1 MKKVV
6 IFEFFTGNIAGA
18 QKVTLNIIPMLKKK
32 YDVVIF
38 QRLNNTL
45 YSDTVKEFG
54 DTKKIPCES
63 LFTKVFGTGR
73 FEGTK
78 KTLMDKVY
86 FILNVLFFN
95 VFSLF
100 HVIKEKPDYTYT
112 YDPRGFVLSCLLLKL
127 TKTKVIWHLHS
138 KLSCSDKVSKIMM
151 SFVDEIIVP
160 SQNIKDSLP
169 DNDKVKVI
177 YNGFDL
183 KRVIEKNPNDDVLN
197 LSFVGS
203 LVAHKGL
210 HNILLAL
217 KDINHLNVKLH
228 VYGSYAHSNPLLNYE
243 DYINS
248 IITDLSLQDKV
259 IFHGWCS
266 DVIPEIMKSDL
277 LIFPS
282 VINQTLSFKGESM
295 KVNSSEALPTI
306 VIEALSVET
315 PVVAVNT
322 PGISE
327 IVVEKSDGIII
338 NESEPTLIADA
349 VNKILDNNDFYHP
362 DSSLIINK
370 FSLEEMQQHIYGT
383 FK

>member
-18 QKVTLNIIPMLKKK
+18 QKVTLNIIPMLKKT

-38 QRLNNTL
+38 QRQNNTL

-54 DTKKIPCES
+54 ETKRIPCES

-78 KTLMDKVY
+78 KTLMDKIY

-138 KLSCSDKVSKIMM
+138 KLSCSDKISKIMM

-169 DNDKVKVI
+169 ADDKVKVI

-183 KRVIEKNPNDDVLN
+183 KREIAKNPVADELN

-217 KDINHLNVKLH
+217 KDIDHSNVKLH

-243 DYINS
+243 DYISS
-248 IITDLSLQDKV
+248 IISENALQDKV

-266 DVIPEIMKSDL
+266 NVIPEIMKSDL

-282 VINQTLSFKGESM
+282 VINQTLSFKGETM

-338 NESEPTLIADA
+338 DESEPSLIANA
-349 VNKILDNNDFYHP
+349 VNEIIANQKSYCP
-362 DSSLIINK
+362 DSKLIINK
-370 FSLEEMQQHIYGT
+370 FSLEEMQQHIYDT
-383 FK
+383 FN

>member
-32 YDVVIF
+32 YDVIIY
-38 QRLNNTL
+38 QRSNDTL
-45 YSDTVKEFG
+45 YSNCLKKFG
-54 DTKKIPCES
+54 NNKKLPFES

-73 FEGTK
+73 FESNK
-78 KTLMDKVY
+78 KTKMDKIY
-86 FILNVLFFN
+86 FIFN
-95 VFSLF
+95 VILFNIFSLF
-100 HVIKEKPDYTYT
+100 QIIKEKPEYTYT
-112 YDPRGFVLSCLLLKL
+112 YDPRGLVLSCLLLKL

-160 SQNIKDSLP
+160 SENIKDSLP
-169 DNDKVKVI
+169 LDNKVKVI

-183 KRVIEKNPNDDVLN
+183 EREIIKNNQSDILN

-217 KDINHLNVKLH
+217 NNIKHQNVKLH
-228 VYGSYAHSNPLLNYE
+228 IYGSYSHSNPLLNYE
-243 DYINS
+243 DYIDSLISEN
-248 IITDLSLQDKV
+248 TLQDKV

-266 DVIPEIMKSDL
+266 DVIPEIMKTDL

-282 VINQTLSFKGESM
+282 VISQKLSFKGNVIN
-295 KVNSSEALPTI
+295 VNSSEALPTI

-322 PGISE
+322 PGVSE
-327 IVVEKSDGIII
+327 IVVENEDGIII
-338 NESEPTLIADA
+338 NESDPILIANA
-349 VNKILDNNDFYHP
+349 VNEIIDNHAYYYPN
-362 DSSLIINK
+362 SKQIINK
-370 FSLEEMQQHIYGT
+370 FSLEKMQQQIYDT
-383 FK
+383 F

>member
-38 QRLNNTL
+38 QRFNNTL

-54 DTKKIPCES
+54 ETKKIPCES

-78 KTLMDKVY
+78 KTLMDKFY

-95 VFSLF
+95 VFSLY

-169 DNDKVKVI
+169 LDNKVKVI

-183 KRVIEKNPNDDVLN
+183 KRKIEKNPASETLN
-197 LSFVGS
+197 ISFVGS

-210 HNILLAL
+210 HNILLSL
-217 KDINHLNVKLH
+217 KSINHSNVKLH
-228 VYGSYAHSNPLLNYE
+228 VYGSYAHSNPLLDYE
-243 DYINS
+243 EYINS
-248 IITDLSLQDKV
+248 LIIENSLQDKV

-266 DVIPEIMKSDL
+266 NVIPEIMKTDL

-282 VINQTLSFKGESM
+282 VINQKLSFNGNTM
-295 KVNSSEALPTI
+295 NVNSSEALPTI

-338 NESEPTLIADA
+338 SESESILIANA
-349 VNKILDNNDFYHP
+349 VNEIITDYDNYHP
-362 DSSLIINK
+362 DSKLIIEK
-370 FSLEEMQQHIYGT
+370 FSLEEMQQHIYNT
-383 FK
+383 F

>member
-18 QKVTLNIIPMLKKK
+18 QKVTLNIIPMLKEK
-32 YDVVIF
+32 YNVVIY
-38 QRLNNTL
+38 QRLNDTL
-45 YSDTVKEFG
+45 YSNTVKKFG
-54 DTKKIPCES
+54 DTKKIPFES

-73 FEGTK
+73 FESNK
-78 KTLMDKVY
+78 KTKMDKLY

-95 VFSLF
+95 TFSLF

-112 YDPRGFVLSCLLLKL
+112 YDPRGLVLSCLLLKL
-127 TKTKVIWHLHS
+127 TRTKVVWHLHS
-138 KLSCSDKVSKIMM
+138 KLSCSPKVAKIMM
-151 SFVDEIIVP
+151 SFADEIIVP
-160 SQNIKDSLP
+160 SENIKESLP
-169 DNDKVKVI
+169 LDNKVKVI

-183 KRVIEKNPNDDVLN
+183 KREIEKSPVSETLN

-210 HNILLAL
+210 HNILLSLTA
-217 KDINHLNVKLH
+217 INHSNIKLH
-228 VYGSYAHSNPLLNYE
+228 VYGSYAHSNPLLDYE
-243 DYINS
+243 EYINS
-248 IITDLSLQDKV
+248 LIVENSLQDKV

-266 DVIPEIMKSDL
+266 NVIPEIMKSDL

-282 VINQTLSFKGESM
+282 VINQTLSFKGETM
-295 KVNSSEALPTI
+295 NVNSSEALPTI

-349 VNKILDNNDFYHP
+349 VNKILDNKGFYHP
-362 DSSLIINK
+362 DSSLIISK
-370 FSLEEMQQHIYGT
+370 FSLEKMQQHIYNT

>member
-18 QKVTLNIIPMLKKK
+18 QKVTLNIIPMLKKT

-38 QRLNNTL
+38 QRQNNTL

-54 DTKKIPCES
+54 ETKRIPCES

-78 KTLMDKVY
+78 KTLMDKMY

-138 KLSCSDKVSKIMM
+138 KLSCSDKISKIMM

-169 DNDKVKVI
+169 ADDKVKVI

-183 KRVIEKNPNDDVLN
+183 KREIAKNPVADELN

-217 KDINHLNVKLH
+217 KDINHSNVKLH

-243 DYINS
+243 DYISS
-248 IITDLSLQDKV
+248 IISENALQDKV

-266 DVIPEIMKSDL
+266 NVIPEIMKSDL

-282 VINQTLSFKGESM
+282 VINQTLSFKGETM

-338 NESEPTLIADA
+338 DESEPSLIANA
-349 VNKILDNNDFYHP
+349 VNEIIANQKSYCP
-362 DSSLIINK
+362 DSKLIINK
-370 FSLEEMQQHIYGT
+370 FSLEEMQQHIYDT
-383 FK
+383 FN

>member
-32 YDVVIF
+32 YDVIIY
-38 QRLNNTL
+38 QRINDTL
-45 YSDTVKEFG
+45 YSNCLKKFG
-54 DTKKIPCES
+54 NNKKLPFES
-63 LFTKVFGTGR
+63 LFKKVFGTGR
-73 FEGTK
+73 FESNK
-78 KTLMDKVY
+78 KTKMDKLY
-86 FILNVLFFN
+86 FIINVILFNF
-95 VFSLF
+95 FALF
-100 HVIKEKPDYTYT
+100 QIIKEKPDYTYT
-112 YDPRGFVLSCLLLKL
+112 YDPRGLVLSCLLLKL

-138 KLSCSDKVSKIMM
+138 KLSCSDKIAKVIMY
-151 SFVDEIIVP
+151 FVDEIIVP

-169 DNDKVKVI
+169 LDNKVKVI

-183 KRVIEKNPNDDVLN
+183 EREVIKSALSDDLN

-217 KDINHLNVKLH
+217 NSIKHSSVKLH
-228 VYGSYAHSNPLLNYE
+228 VYGSYSHSNYSLNYE
-243 DYINS
+243 EYITS
-248 IITDLSLQDKV
+248 LILEHSLQDKV

-266 DVIPEIMKSDL
+266 DVIPEIMKTYL

-282 VINQTLSFKGESM
+282 VINQKLSFNGNTM
-295 KVNSSEALPTI
+295 NVNSSEALPTI

-338 NESEPTLIADA
+338 SESESILIANA
-349 VNKILDNNDFYHP
+349 VNKIITDYDNYHP
-362 DSSLIINK
+362 DSKLIIEK
-370 FSLEEMQQHIYGT
+370 FSLEEMQQHIYNT
-383 FK
+383 F

>member
-217 KDINHLNVKLH
+217 KDINHPNVKLH

-370 FSLEEMQQHIYGT
+370 FSLEEMQQHIYST

>member
-78 KTLMDKVY
+78 KTLMDKLY

-138 KLSCSDKVSKIMM
+138 KLSCSDKISKIMM

-169 DNDKVKVI
+169 QDDKVKVI

-183 KRVIEKNPNDDVLN
+183 KREIAKNPVDDELN

-217 KDINHLNVKLH
+217 KDINHSNVKLH

-243 DYINS
+243 DYISS
-248 IITDLSLQDKV
+248 IISENALQDKV

-266 DVIPEIMKSDL
+266 NVIPEIMKSDL

-282 VINQTLSFKGESM
+282 VINQTLSFKGETM
-295 KVNSSEALPTI
+295 NVNSSEALPTI

-338 NESEPTLIADA
+338 DESEPVLIANA
-349 VNKILDNNDFYHP
+349 VNEIISNQECYHP
-362 DSSLIINK
+362 DSKLIINK
-370 FSLEEMQQHIYGT
+370 FSLEEMQQHIYNT